1 MSGDFL
7 HLLKPEERDLL
18 RRIVKMVHFKHYPE
32 EVKTDYE
39 ADKLI
44 ATIVPEVIE
53 KLIKAGVDFKIDKL

>member
-32 EVKTDYE
+32 EVKTNYE

-44 ATIVPEVIE
+44 SVLGPQTVEN
-53 KLIKAGVDFKIDKL
+53 LIKTGRDNNIGNL